1 MTVVKLSRVR
11 VKHKGQ
17 VTIPQEMRN
26 KLGIEEGAILE
37 ITTEDDKIVLKPLPP
52 LEPGKPVGEE
62 EFKKI
67 LAELEERR
75 RNWR

>member
-1 MTVVKLSRVR
+1 MIELSRVR
-11 VKHKGQ
+11 VKQKGQ
-17 VTIPQEMRN
+17 VTIPLELRS

-37 ITTEDDKIVLKPLPP
+37 ISTEDNKIVLKPLPP

-67 LAELEERR
+67 LAELEKRR
-75 RNWR
+75 SNWR

>member
-1 MTVVKLSRVR
+1 MIKLSRVR

-17 VTIPQEMRN
+17 VTIPQQLRTE
-26 KLGIEEGAILE
+26 LGIEEGAILE
-37 ITTEDDKIVLKPLPP
+37 ITKEDNKLILTPAPR
-52 LEPGKPVGEE
+52 LEAGEPVGEE

-67 LAELEERR
+67 LVELEERR

>member
-1 MTVVKLSRVR
+1 LSRVR
-11 VKHKGQ
+11 VKRKGQ
-17 VTIPQEMRN
+17 VTIPVELRS

-37 ITTEDDKIVLKPLPP
+37 ISTEDDKIVLKPLPP
-52 LEPGKPVGEE
+52 LEPGEPVGEE

>member
-1 MTVVKLSRVR
+1 MTKLSRVR
-11 VKHKGQ
+11 VKRKGQ
-17 VTIPQEMRN
+17 VTIPIELRS

-37 ITTEDDKIVLKPLPP
+37 ISTEDDKIVLKPLPP
-52 LEPGKPVGEE
+52 LEPGEPVGEE

>member
-1 MTVVKLSRVR
+1 MTVVKLSHVR

-26 KLGIEEGAILE
+26 KLGIEEGTILD
-37 ITTEDDKIVLKPLPP
+37 IIAQDGTIVLKPLPR
-52 LEPGKPVGEE
+52 LEAGKPVGEE

-67 LAELEERR
+67 LAELDERR
-75 RNWR
+75 RNWG

>member
-1 MTVVKLSRVR
+1 VIELSRVR

-17 VTIPQEMRN
+17 VTIPQELRTQM
-26 KLGIEEGAILE
+26 GIEEGAILE
-37 ITTEDDKIVLKPLPP
+37 ITQENDKIILKPLPP
-52 LEPGKPVGEE
+52 LEPGEPVGEE

>member
-1 MTVVKLSRVR
+1 VIKLSRVR

-17 VTIPQEMRN
+17 VTIPIELRS

-37 ITTEDDKIVLKPLPP
+37 ISTEDDKIVLKPLPP
-52 LEPGKPVGEE
+52 LEPGEPVGEE

>member
-1 MTVVKLSRVR
+1 VIELSRVR

-17 VTIPQEMRN
+17 VTIPQEFRTQMG
-26 KLGIEEGAILE
+26 LEEGAILE
-37 ITTEDDKIVLKPLPP
+37 ITKEDNKLVLKPLPP
-52 LEPGKPVGEE
+52 IEPGEPVGEE

-67 LAELEERR
+67 IAELDERR

>member
-1 MTVVKLSRVR
+1 VIELSRVR

-17 VTIPQEMRN
+17 VTIPQEFRIQM
-26 KLGIEEGAILE
+26 GIEEGAILE
-37 ITTEDDKIVLKPLPP
+37 ITQEDNKLVFKPLPP
-52 LEPGKPVGEE
+52 IEPGEPVGEE

-67 LAELEERR
+67 IAELDQGR

>member
-1 MTVVKLSRVR
+1 MTKLSRVR

-17 VTIPQEMRN
+17 VTIPQELRS

-37 ITTEDDKIVLKPLPP
+37 VKAEHGEIVLKPLPP
-52 LEPGKPVGEE
+52 LEAGEPVGEE
-62 EFKKI
+62 EYKKI
-67 LAELEERR
+67 IAELDQRR